1 MIDIASNS
9 IYGLYGWKN
18 KVKNMITLMSYENY
32 RKLDRYEPD
41 SIRTHLWAKWNNHVI
56 EERKKIGD
64 FMDYIYSEVVFRD
77 FDSARKARNM
87 VADILAKGDNRVSIE
102 DLKNNLKGD
111 FDEKYFVIPGVDSE
125 IDKEFYWNKKNVK
138 IYEKEVDGQIFYV
151 FEDPKAPDVV

>member
-1 MIDIASNS
+1 
-9 IYGLYGWKN
+9 
-18 KVKNMITLMSYENY
+18 MITLMSYENY

-64 FMDYIYSEVVFRD
+64 FMDNIYSEIVFRD
-77 FDSARKARNM
+77 FDSARKARNLI
-87 VADILAKGDNRVSIE
+87 ADILTDKPDAHISIS
-102 DLKNNLKGD
+102 DMKMNLNGD

-125 IDKEFYWNKKNVK
+125 IDKEFYWDKKNIK